1 MKLICNWTNI
11 KISRIQVGRVIGRVF
26 GLLSQ
31 TRSDQYSGYWYQ
43 IHGYMKKRTYKTQY
57 VKMSEAFRKIYLHH
71 QNL

>member
-11 KISRIQVGRVIGRVF
+11 KISKIQVRRVI

-43 IHGYMKKRTYKTQY
+43 FHGYIKKRTYKTQY
-57 VKMSEAFRKIYLHH
+57 VKMSEAFCKIYLHH